1 MTGEPVLPPLPDL
14 ARLRPRQQ
22 MAIDCARCARHLG
35 MSGRVL
41 GEVRYRGLLFRLWIC
56 EVECPPHARG
66 ER

>member
-1 MTGEPVLPPLPDL
+1 MTGRPSLQLLPDL

-41 GEVRYRGLLFRLWIC
+41 GDVRYRGLLFRLWIC
-56 EVECPPHARG
+56 EAECPPRARG
-66 ER
+66 EQ